1 MIKINKK
8 FIYIAATIVVVIGVA
23 TGTVLILK
31 SANTSTTQTQTQ
43 TQAQKD
49 AAIKATA
56 EDLMTQSAKATDAA
70 SAKALLLQ
78 AREKYVQIDDKDRI
92 GAVDAMVIMIDNTPA
107 PKSATK

>member
-1 MIKINKK
+1 M
-8 FIYIAATIVVVIGVA
+8 IGVA

-78 AREKYVQIDDKDRI
+78 AREKYVQIDDKDRADVRKDLI
-92 GAVDAMVIMIDNTPA
+92 HAPA
-107 PKSATK
+107 WIADLLRPLTEPIPVR